1 MDSNSDFVHVQYDDF
16 VEIVPYIQYPCA
28 ITSHFGYLEQPNRW
42 DYYGPRVAKK
52 FADINQMCSACLK
65 ALRTPTRVLWDFLM
79 IISLLL
85 QTE

>member
-1 MDSNSDFVHVQYDDF
+1 MDSDSDFVHVQYDDF

-52 FADINQMCSACLK
+52 FADIKPNVFCLSEGIK
-65 ALRTPTRVLWDFLM
+65 NTYKCYGIF
-79 IISLLL
+79 
-85 QTE
+85 